1 MRLLGKGFSVNGKAD
16 LVGTVM
22 ACWDNGKHTGFED
35 TVNLSNLKD
44 REKLI
49 DKLVSSLTVS
59 LEEARA
65 AVTNLLIQLR
75 EASDSAETRGYSDAV
90 EEERKSQATLLVGL
104 ALAKDVELWHTPD
117 AEPFAS
123 LILDDYQEN
132 WPVRSRGFRDFLA
145 HHFFV
150 QKAKVPGA
158 QAVQDA
164 LSVLGG
170 KALFEG
176 QEHEVYTRVAEHE
189 NKIYIDL
196 VNDRWEAVE
205 ISPLGWTITTG
216 PPVRFR
222 RSRGM
227 LALPIPKKGGGLGP
241 LRELLNIPEDSD
253 WALFVACLIQAF
265 RPKGP
270 YPVLVIHGE
279 HGSAKTTTCRV
290 FRALIDPHRA

>member
-1 MRLLGKGFSVNGKAD
+1 MKLLGKGFSVNGKAD

-22 ACWDNGKHTGFED
+22 ACWDNGKHSGFED
-35 TVNLSNLKD
+35 TVNLSNQKD
-44 REKLI
+44 RERLI
-49 DKLVSSLTVS
+49 SNLVSTLKVS

-65 AVTNLLIQLR
+65 AVTELLIQLR
-75 EASDSAETRGYSDAV
+75 EASADVEINESPDASN
-90 EEERKSQATLLVGL
+90 EERKSQATILVEL
-104 ALAKDVELWHTPD
+104 ALARDVELWHTPEE
-117 AEPFAS
+117 EPFAS
-123 LILDDYQEN
+123 FILNGHKEN
-132 WPVRSRGFRDFLA
+132 WPIRSRGFRDFLTNL
-145 HHFFV
+145 FFL
-150 QKAKVPGA
+150 QKNRVPGA

-176 QEHEVYTRVAEHE
+176 QEHEGYSRVAGHE
-189 NKIYIDL
+189 GQIYLDL
-196 VNDRWEAVE
+196 ANERWEAVE
-205 ISPLGWTITTG
+205 ISQRGWAVISE

-227 LALPIPKKGGGLGP
+227 LPLPAPQKGEGLDAL
-241 LRELLNIPEDSD
+241 RQLLNIPTDSD

-265 RPKGP
+265 QPKGP

-290 FRALIDPHRA
+290 SVR